1 MKLFFFIL
9 IFLCSITEVSYGQL
23 KDSINVLNGI
33 EENGDTLPH
42 QTLDPISVFPKRVFH
57 SRRAERRYWRLER
70 KVKKVYPYAVAA
82 GELMKKYNDE
92 YEAAK
97 TDRERRKYVKQVEKE
112 LFARY
117 GPQLKKLSISEGRIL
132 IKLIDRQTGHTSYEL
147 IKDVKGGFAAFFWQ
161 GVARIFGNDLK
172 AEYDPFMED
181 ILIEQI
187 VRRIEAGTL

>member
-1 MKLFFFIL
+1 MKLVYVIL
-9 IFLCSITEVSYGQL
+9 ILILGLAKNSFAQAR
-23 KDSINVLNGI
+23 DSINVLNGV
-33 EENGDTLPH
+33 EEGGDTLPH
-42 QTLDPISVFPKRVFH
+42 QTLDPISVFPKPKFH
-57 SRRAERRYWRLER
+57 SRREERRYWRLER

-82 GELMKKYNDE
+82 GKLMEKYNDE
-92 YEAAK
+92 YLAAK

-117 GPQLKKLSISEGRIL
+117 GSELKKLSISEGRIL

-147 IKDVKGGFAAFFWQ
+147 IKDVKGGFTAFFWQ

-181 ILIEQI
+181 YLIEQI